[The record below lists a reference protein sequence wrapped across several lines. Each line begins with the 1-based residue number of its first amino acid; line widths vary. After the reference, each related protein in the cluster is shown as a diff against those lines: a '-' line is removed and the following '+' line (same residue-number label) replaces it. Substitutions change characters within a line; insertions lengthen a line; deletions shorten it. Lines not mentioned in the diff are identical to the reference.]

1 MMICCAVLC
10 LEGYNLC
17 CAMHAILALKGFM
30 CFAGSFVTGRVDVCL
45 LCRPVV
51 GKFSHPYFK
60 YLTTNLANP
69 NNVTRITLNY
79 EKFLVDA
86 EGKVLRR

>member
-1 MMICCAVLC
+1 MVCRQRIDQ
-10 LEGYNLC
+10 
-17 CAMHAILALKGFM
+17 IM
-30 CFAGSFVTGRVDVCL
+30 CRSFPPL
-45 LCRPVV
+45 PVV

-60 YLTTNLANP
+60 YLTTNLVNP

>member
-1 MMICCAVLC
+1 M
-10 LEGYNLC
+10 
-17 CAMHAILALKGFM
+17 F
-30 CFAGSFVTGRVDVCL
+30 L